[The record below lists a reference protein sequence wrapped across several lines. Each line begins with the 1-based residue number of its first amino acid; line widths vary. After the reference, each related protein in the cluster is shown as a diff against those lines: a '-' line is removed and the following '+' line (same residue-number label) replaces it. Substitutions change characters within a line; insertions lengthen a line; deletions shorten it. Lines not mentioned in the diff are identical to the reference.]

1 MTPTEETYSVRCS
14 QCSAALA
21 DLLGQLALRGLQ
33 RRLALHVEPARR
45 DLEEVG
51 IVGDLARL
59 AHEEEVGAVVGDDA
73 DGALVADDLAL
84 DLLAVGVAVALDAQR
99 DDAALV
105 DGAAPEGL
113 EAAVGGGHRR
123 SVAYGAGPP
132 RSGGGGLGAH
142 VRVDRR
148 PRPR

>member
-1 MTPTEETYSVRCS
+1 MRCS
-14 QCSAALA
+14 QCSAALPISSA
-21 DLLGQLALRGLQ
+21 SSRCAASQ

-51 IVGDLARL
+51 IAGDLARL

-73 DGALVADDLAL
+73 DRALVADDLAL
-84 DLLAVGVAVALDAQR
+84 DLLAVGVAVALDAQG

-123 SVAYGAGPP
+123 SVAYGAG
-132 RSGGGGLGAH
+132 RRVQAAAALDAH